1 VDRQHSQL
9 PVHEADPPDDANEVP
24 IASPP
29 ALAADLSMHVSGR
42 AEVIDFGYE
51 VDQLDQME
59 TAGFNREY
67 IASHGQDAPL
77 HLLRMLVRNSGDV
90 IVVLDEMAQLVY
102 ANPAAERI
110 LGFQTAGD
118 VSPDIFDLIHP
129 DDREAAALAFLRD
142 ISEPGTHPPA
152 VYRIQTAS
160 GGWRFLEIVATN
172 CVEDPAVRGVI
183 LNARDITVAEN
194 LFRAL
199 RTFGQANQVLVH
211 AADEGALIDDA
222 CRTVVEVGGYAGA
235 WVACVDHGEEK
246 LLKPVA
252 SSGKVKHL
260 DEVAISWADD
270 ERGQGPAGIAVRTG
284 EVQVVDDVTQTA
296 MPAPSRESLARDGLK
311 SCCIL
316 PLKVRGEV
324 IGVLTI
330 FAVSPHLFD
339 PPEVELFGE
348 LAAALAYGIGRLRD
362 AVSLA
367 VSEERFRSIA
377 SASPIGILEV
387 DGSGT
392 MLYANPRICEI
403 AGVDSSAL
411 AGIGWQRLIHEEDR
425 ARFLAELATPDASR
439 ARHSSQFRIV
449 RPSGE
454 ARHVRL
460 SAAPKSGETAIEYVV
475 TVEDVTGE
483 VEANLELRHMA
494 MYDTLTDLP
503 NRTQFLENLRREL
516 IGPGSRGLAVLFLDL
531 DRLKIVN
538 DSLGHGAGDHV
549 LQEVARRFRAT
560 TRATEMVAR
569 FGGDEFMFLV
579 HAVRNGADAMQS
591 ARRILSTLDA
601 PVECYGQKLRVTGSV
616 GIVIAASGASAE
628 SVLRDADTAMYQ
640 AKSSGR
646 NRYALFDETLH
657 HRLLA
662 RLDLERDL
670 RMAINR
676 DELDV
681 HYQPIVDLKTGR
693 PIGAE
698 ALVRWNRPGHGMVPP
713 LDFIPIAEESGL
725 IREIGT
731 WVFERALAQL
741 AAWDCDPEAPKLQLL
756 TVNFSARQ
764 LDDEEGIAQIATLL
778 HRHGVDPARIEIEIT
793 ESVAMTGELITRD
806 SLQQLRDAG
815 VRISIDDFGTGYS
828 SLSYLHSLPVAT
840 VKIDRSFIERLDS
853 DSGSPVVQAILD
865 MSHAMGLR
873 VIAEGVSNEHML
885 RSVSAMG
892 CDLAQGFLWSR
903 PLPNQELVEWWR
915 DASRDVHKTSGTRRQ
930 MDLSRSA

>member
-1 VDRQHSQL
+1 M
-9 PVHEADPPDDANEVP
+9 
-24 IASPP
+24 ASP
-29 ALAADLSMHVSGR
+29 AGADLGLSIHGSGPT
-42 AEVIDFGYE
+42 ENVGYRHD
-51 VDQLDQME
+51 VDQLHRKE

-67 IASHGQDAPL
+67 IASHGHDAAL

-90 IVVLDEMAQLVY
+90 IAVLDERAHLIY

-110 LGFQTAGD
+110 LGFQTAG
-118 VSPDIFDLIHP
+118 VSPEIFDLVHP

-152 VYRIQTAS
+152 VYRVQTAS

-172 CVEDPAVRGVI
+172 CLEDPAVRGVV

-211 AADEGALIDDA
+211 ADDERALIDDA
-222 CRTVVEVGGYAGA
+222 CRTIVEVGGYASA
-235 WVACVDHGEEK
+235 WVAYVDHGEER
-246 LLKPVA
+246 LMKPVG
-252 SSGKVKHL
+252 SFGNVKHL
-260 DEVAISWADD
+260 DEIAIYWADD

-284 EVQVVDDVTQTA
+284 EVQIVDDITQTR
-296 MPAPSRESLARDGLK
+296 MPSSSRQSLARHRLD
-311 SCCIL
+311 SCCVL
-316 PLKVRGEV
+316 PLKLRGEV
-324 IGVLTI
+324 IGILTI

-367 VSEERFRSIA
+367 VSEERFRSLA

-387 DGSGT
+387 DQSGA

-403 AGVDSSAL
+403 SGVDTSVL
-411 AGIGWQRLIHEEDR
+411 AGTGWQRLIHEEDR
-425 ARFLAELATPDASR
+425 ACFLAELATSEAWR
-439 ARHSSQFRIV
+439 AGLSSQLRIV

-454 ARHVRL
+454 VRHVRL
-460 SAAPKSGETAIEYVV
+460 SAAPKSGESAVEYVV

-483 VEANLELRHMA
+483 VEAHLELRHMA
-494 MYDTLTDLP
+494 LHDTLTDLP
-503 NRTQFLENLRREL
+503 NRTQFLESLRRQL
-516 IGPGSRGLAVLFLDL
+516 DGPGRRGLAVLFLDL

-538 DSLGHGAGDHV
+538 DSLGHAAGDQV

-579 HAVRNGADAMQS
+579 HGVRNEADAKQC
-591 ARRILSTLDA
+591 ARRILASLDA

-616 GIVIAASGASAE
+616 GIVVAAKDVSAE
-628 SVLRDADTAMYQ
+628 SVLRDADSAMYQ

-662 RLDLERDL
+662 RMDLERDL
-670 RMAINR
+670 RMALNR

-681 HYQPIVDLKTGR
+681 HYQPIVDLRTGF
-693 PIGAE
+693 PIGTE

-713 LDFIPIAEESGL
+713 LDFIPVAEESGL

-731 WVFERALAQL
+731 WVFERALAQV
-741 AAWDCDPEAPKLQLL
+741 AAWDRDLDAPKLELL

-764 LDDEEGIAQIATLL
+764 LDDEEGIARIATLL
-778 HRHGVDPARIEIEIT
+778 HRHGVDPARVEIEIT
-793 ESVAMTGELITRD
+793 ESTAMTGELITKD
-806 SLQQLRDAG
+806 SLQKLRDAG

-840 VKIDRSFIERLDS
+840 VKIDRSFIERLDTE
-853 DSGSPVVQAILD
+853 SGSPVVQAILD

-873 VIAEGVSNEHML
+873 VVAEGVSNANLL
-885 RSVSAMG
+885 RSVSSMG
-892 CDLAQGFLWSR
+892 CDLAQGFFWSK
-903 PLPNQELVEWWR
+903 PLPNSEFAAWWR
-915 DASRDVHKTSGTRRQ
+915 DASRDSHKASEPRIL
-930 MDLSRSA
+930 MPLLRSA

>member
-1 VDRQHSQL
+1 MRASGPAETLGSSH
-9 PVHEADPPDDANEVP
+9 DA
-24 IASPP
+24 
-29 ALAADLSMHVSGR
+29 
-42 AEVIDFGYE
+42 
-51 VDQLDQME
+51 DQLHRNE
-59 TAGFNREY
+59 SAGFNREY

-90 IVVLDEMAQLVY
+90 IVVLDERAQLIY

-110 LGFQTAGD
+110 LGFQTAD
-118 VSPDIFDLIHP
+118 EVSPEIFDLIHP

-142 ISEPGTHPPA
+142 ISEPGTHAPA

-172 CVEDPAVRGVI
+172 CLDDPAVRGVV

-211 AADEGALIDDA
+211 AGDERALIDDA
-222 CRTVVEVGGYAGA
+222 CRTIVEVGGYATA
-235 WVACVDHGEEK
+235 WVAFADHGEERMV
-246 LLKPVA
+246 KPVG
-252 SSGKVKHL
+252 SFGNVKHL
-260 DEVAISWADD
+260 DEIEIYWADD
-270 ERGQGPAGIAVRTG
+270 ERGQGPAGIAIRTG
-284 EVQVVDDVTQTA
+284 EVQVVDDITQTGI
-296 MPAPSRESLARDGLK
+296 PAPNQQSLARDGLN
-311 SCCIL
+311 SCCVL
-316 PLKVRGEV
+316 PLKLRGEV

-339 PPEVELFGE
+339 SPEVELFGE

-362 AVSLA
+362 AVSLGL
-367 VSEERFRSIA
+367 SEERFRSLA

-387 DGSGT
+387 DESGA

-403 AGVDSSAL
+403 SGVGTCVL
-411 AGIGWQRLIHEEDR
+411 AGTGWQLLIHEEDR
-425 ARFLAELATPDASR
+425 ARFLAELATSVASR
-439 ARHSSQFRIV
+439 ASLSSQLRIV

-454 ARHVRL
+454 VRHVRL
-460 SAAPKSGETAIEYVV
+460 SAAPKSGEFAVEYVV

-483 VEANLELRHMA
+483 VEAHLELRHMA
-494 MYDTLTDLP
+494 LHDTLTDLP
-503 NRTQFLENLRREL
+503 NRTQFLGSLRREL
-516 IGPGSRGLAVLFLDL
+516 DGSGRSGLAVLFLDL

-538 DSLGHGAGDHV
+538 DSLGHAAGDLV

-579 HAVRNGADAMQS
+579 HGVRSEADAKQS
-591 ARRILSTLDA
+591 ARRILASLDA
-601 PVECYGQKLRVTGSV
+601 PVVCMGQKLRVTGSV
-616 GIVIAASGASAE
+616 GIVIAADDASAE

-646 NRYALFDETLH
+646 NRYALFDEALH

-662 RLDLERDL
+662 RMDLERDL
-670 RMAINR
+670 RMALSR

-681 HYQPIVDLKTGR
+681 YYQPIVDLKTGC
-693 PIGAE
+693 PIGTE

-713 LDFIPIAEESGL
+713 LDFIPVAEESGL

-741 AAWDCDPEAPKLQLL
+741 AAWDRDPDAPNLQLL
-756 TVNFSARQ
+756 TVNFSAHQ
-764 LDDEEGIAQIATLL
+764 LDDEEGIARIVSLL
-778 HRHGVDPARIEIEIT
+778 HRHGVDPARVEIEIT
-793 ESVAMTGELITRD
+793 ESVAMTGELITKD
-806 SLQQLRDAG
+806 SLQKLRDAG

-853 DSGSPVVQAILD
+853 ESGSTVVQAILD

-873 VIAEGVSNEHML
+873 VVAEGVSNAHLL
-885 RSVSAMG
+885 RSVTSMG

-903 PLPNQELVEWWR
+903 PLPNKEFVAWWR
-915 DASRDVHKTSGTRRQ
+915 DTSRDLHEPKPRSL
-930 MDLSRSA
+930 MPLARSA

>member
-1 VDRQHSQL
+1 MSVREAGGPDEVGEVPNAS
-9 PVHEADPPDDANEVP
+9 PADPDTGVSMCASGTTETVGSSHDADELHRNE
-24 IASPP
+24 S
-29 ALAADLSMHVSGR
+29 
-42 AEVIDFGYE
+42 
-51 VDQLDQME
+51 
-59 TAGFNREY
+59 AGFNREY

-90 IVVLDEMAQLVY
+90 IVVLDEKAQLIY

-110 LGFQTAGD
+110 LGFQTAD
-118 VSPDIFDLIHP
+118 EVSPEIFDLIHP

-172 CVEDPAVRGVI
+172 CMEDPAVQGVV

-211 AADEGALIDDA
+211 AGDERALIDDA
-222 CRTVVEVGGYAGA
+222 CRTIVEVGGYASA
-235 WVACVDHGEEK
+235 WVAFVDHGEERMV
-246 LLKPVA
+246 KPVG
-252 SSGKVKHL
+252 SFGNVKHL
-260 DEVAISWADD
+260 DEIEIYWADD
-270 ERGQGPAGIAVRTG
+270 ERGQGPAGIAIRTG
-284 EVQVVDDVTQTA
+284 EVQIVDDITQSGI
-296 MPAPSRESLARDGLK
+296 PAPNQQSLARDGLN
-311 SCCIL
+311 SCCVL
-316 PLKVRGEV
+316 PLKLRGEV

-339 PPEVELFGE
+339 SPEVELFGE

-362 AVSLA
+362 AVSLG
-367 VSEERFRSIA
+367 VSEERFRSLA

-387 DGSGT
+387 DESGA

-403 AGVDSSAL
+403 AGVGTPVL
-411 AGIGWQRLIHEEDR
+411 AGTGWQLLIHEEDR
-425 ARFLAELATPDASR
+425 ARFLAELATSGASR
-439 ARHSSQFRIV
+439 ASLSSQLRIV

-454 ARHVRL
+454 VRHVRI
-460 SAAPKSGETAIEYVV
+460 SAAPKSGEFAVEYVV

-483 VEANLELRHMA
+483 VEAHRELRHMA
-494 MYDTLTDLP
+494 LHDTLTDLP
-503 NRTQFLENLRREL
+503 NRTQFLGSLRREL
-516 IGPGSRGLAVLFLDL
+516 DGPGRTGLSVLFLDL

-538 DSLGHGAGDHV
+538 DSLGHAAGDLV

-579 HAVRNGADAMQS
+579 HGVRSEADAKQS
-591 ARRILSTLDA
+591 ARRILASLDA
-601 PVECYGQKLRVTGSV
+601 PVVCMGQKLRVTGSV
-616 GIVIAASGASAE
+616 GIVIAADDASAE

-646 NRYALFDETLH
+646 NRYALFDEALH

-662 RLDLERDL
+662 RMDLERDL
-670 RMAINR
+670 RMALSR

-681 HYQPIVDLKTGR
+681 YYQPIVDLRTGS
-693 PIGAE
+693 PIGTE

-713 LDFIPIAEESGL
+713 LDFIPVAEESGL

-741 AAWDCDPEAPKLQLL
+741 AAWDRDPDAPNLQLL
-756 TVNFSARQ
+756 TVNFSAHQ
-764 LDDEEGIAQIATLL
+764 LDDEEGIARIVTLL
-778 HRHGVDPARIEIEIT
+778 HRHGVDPARVEIEIT
-793 ESVAMTGELITRD
+793 ESVAMTGELITKD
-806 SLQQLRDAG
+806 SLQKLRDAG

-840 VKIDRSFIERLDS
+840 VKIDRSFIERLDCE
-853 DSGSPVVQAILD
+853 SGSTVVQAILD

-873 VIAEGVSNEHML
+873 VVAEGVSNAHLL
-885 RSVSAMG
+885 RSVTSMG
-892 CDLAQGFLWSR
+892 CDLAQGFFWSR
-903 PLPNQELVEWWR
+903 PLPNREFVAWWR
-915 DASRDVHKTSGTRRQ
+915 DASRDSHEPFEPRSL
-930 MDLSRSA
+930 MPLARSA